1 MADNLKFTVI
11 YSNTYDDS
19 DFNQHTKTFNI
30 TIQEGEKHEKKILRC
45 KKKYYSYLVIY
56 KIFQL

>member
-19 DFNQHTKTFNI
+19 DFNQHHKTFNI
-30 TIQEGEKHEKKILRC
+30 TIQEREKHKKKILTC
-45 KKKYYSYLVIY
+45 KNKYYSYLVSY
-56 KIFQL
+56 KNF